1 MGILYIVPTP
11 VGNMEDMTMRAIR
24 VLKEADLVLAEDTR
38 TSSVLLKHF
47 DIKNRLMAHHKFNEH
62 GTSASVVER
71 LKAGETIA
79 LISDAGTPGISDPG
93 FYLAREAAK
102 AGITVQTLPGPTAC
116 IPAIVSSGLPCD
128 RFCFEGFI
136 PQKKGRQTYLESL
149 QNETRTMI
157 FYESPYRV
165 VKTLQQFA
173 EVFGED
179 RQVSCCREISKIHEE
194 SVRGTLAEV
203 IAHFEETEP
212 RGEFVIV
219 LAGKDPKQLKE
230 EMKEKRRE
238 ERKKNNNQKI
248 IRRKIM
254 KKLFFIAC
262 CAAMLVTGCKDGKN
276 SSDLANMQQSDSLNN
291 IIAQKDSEINDLMG
305 TFNEVQE
312 GLRQISDA
320 ENRVALAKAGEGVN
334 SKQKIK
340 EDIRFIADQMKKNKE
355 LIAQLQKKLE
365 NSSLNATQLKKTIE
379 NLTAQLAEKEK
390 QLQALREELDKKDI
404 HIAELD
410 ESINNLH
417 TNVNNLTTESQ
428 KKTETI
434 NAQDKQ
440 LNTAWYVFGTKKE
453 LKGQHIM
460 EDGKVMNGN
469 FNKNYFTKIDIR
481 NTTEIKLY
489 SKTAKLLTA
498 HPSSSYSLVRDA
510 NKQYTLRITN
520 PQIFWSTSKYLVV
533 LVK

>member
-1 MGILYIVPTP
+1 
-11 VGNMEDMTMRAIR
+11 
-24 VLKEADLVLAEDTR
+24 
-38 TSSVLLKHF
+38 
-47 DIKNRLMAHHKFNEH
+47 
-62 GTSASVVER
+62 
-71 LKAGETIA
+71 
-79 LISDAGTPGISDPG
+79 
-93 FYLAREAAK
+93 
-102 AGITVQTLPGPTAC
+102 
-116 IPAIVSSGLPCD
+116 
-128 RFCFEGFI
+128 
-136 PQKKGRQTYLESL
+136 
-149 QNETRTMI
+149 
-157 FYESPYRV
+157 
-165 VKTLQQFA
+165 
-173 EVFGED
+173 
-179 RQVSCCREISKIHEE
+179 
-194 SVRGTLAEV
+194 
-203 IAHFEETEP
+203 
-212 RGEFVIV
+212 
-219 LAGKDPKQLKE
+219 
-230 EMKEKRRE
+230 
-238 ERKKNNNQKI
+238 
-248 IRRKIM
+248 M

-410 ESINNLH
+410 ESINSLH

-428 KKTETI
+428 KKAENI
-434 NAQDKQ
+434 NGQDKQ